1 MGLEVARRRS
11 FWAPGSSTSR
21 GTTPVVPCADMPSPP
36 QKETTL
42 HESRDALV
50 RAVLAPCSLDLRA
63 DRPDRRDNLS
73 TDLRLPDRPPRAT
86 RPVLLFLPGQ
96 WAERQA
102 PLGHS
107 DAGERQP
114 TGDRPACPQASVT
127 SKPPGG
133 GGSAAPAAP
142 RANMQRRCAG
152 ANGRRTR
159 AFARAQCPRNAR
171 GPDARSPSEHMRDIA
186 ASTRGAADGART
198 CRAKSICFRRRI
210 IGSH

>member
-86 RPVLLFLPGQ
+86 RPVLLFHPPPSPTTNLAFFRRLPVLRP
-96 WAERQA
+96 A
-102 PLGHS
+102 
-107 DAGERQP
+107 
-114 TGDRPACPQASVT
+114 DRPLCHCRHCS
-127 SKPPGG
+127 
-133 GGSAAPAAP
+133 
-142 RANMQRRCAG
+142 
-152 ANGRRTR
+152 
-159 AFARAQCPRNAR
+159 AR
-171 GPDARSPSEHMRDIA
+171 GAMDIGRTPFLEGHGFEPAILPLPFLFSAFRLFGLPDRPFPSAFSPRPIRSDP
-186 ASTRGAADGART
+186 ASRPHYLYGPIRACHRRGAAV
-198 CRAKSICFRRRI
+198 
-210 IGSH
+210 